1 MPLLICSS
9 VIVGTFLSPFI
20 YNEGIVFALNADF
33 PVKHFSFELNFT

>member
-20 YNEGIVFALNADF
+20 YNEGTVFALNVDF
-33 PVKHFSFELNFT
+33 SGETLQF